1 MKVAERVLKDF
12 MKGSSRKLT
21 SKELIQLAKEDPEE
35 LVEAIFQTMNEELDK
50 ITDGKSL
57 EPIREVLTYITVL
70 VGTKDMDRDFIL
82 KKLYKLDVKIDR
94 IQLEKEKKLR
104 NPKKVYKELEEFR
117 KDLEEVEKQVE
128 EKETKQYEFIE
139 YLLEEV
145 KNPTYL
151 EFTLERFPC
160 FLSIR
165 DKDGISLFQHII
177 SKYLKSIEKQDWN
190 NSSYYHNILSL
201 FFLHD
206 SFSLEE
212 KDKKD
217 ILNHFYHTINRLTQN
232 KEDKEKYQN
241 ALKEM
246 RSLITTIKDHN
257 HSVTNDIEKISQKY
271 NIPVYFD
278 QKTKDEVSR
287 ISPNFKNRPLIKDYT
302 ITIDGDGTVEIDDA
316 LSCKKLKN
324 GNYLLGVHIAS
335 VLGYYPYESKI
346 VDAAIERGSS
356 IYLPRRY
363 QTREND
369 FQKLIPLFPYE
380 FSTYIASLVEN
391 ESRLV
396 RSYLFE
402 LARDGSIVSE
412 NFFKA
417 IVKNQKRAT
426 FQEIDDVLEHG
437 SSNER
442 LQETVFN
449 LQKVAELLDKRYRP
463 SALYEQMKENSPNY
477 SDLIVGRI
485 GAEKIV
491 YQAMLL
497 TGNRVAEYFA
507 DSKRDYPFLYRVHE
521 IKKEHIEEIQKK
533 LKDLGKTYQEEQYLK
548 LFQEINGTYPKGWY
562 ARAGSHYGLRVAHHC
577 HCTSNLRRGAD
588 IVDEHALE
596 VCYDKKPTDKEL
608 KLLEQ
613 EIERRAIQINAKE
626 KSIEW
631 FLKDYKKN
639 YQKRR

>member
-1 MKVAERVLKDF
+1 MKVAERALKDF
-12 MKGSSRKLT
+12 MKGSCRRLT
-21 SKELIQLAKEDPEE
+21 SKELIQLAKEDPDE
-35 LVEAIFQTMNEELDK
+35 LVDAIFQVINEELDK

-57 EPIREVLTYITVL
+57 VPIREVLTYITVL
-70 VGTKDMDRDFIL
+70 VGTKDMDRDLIMR
-82 KKLYKLDVKIDR
+82 KLYKLDIKIDR
-94 IQLEKEKKLR
+94 IQLEKEKKLK
-104 NPKKVYKELEEFR
+104 NPQKVHKELEELK

-128 EKETKQYEFIE
+128 EQETKQYEFIQ
-139 YLLEEV
+139 YLLDEV

-151 EFTLERFPC
+151 EFTLERFPY
-160 FLSIR
+160 FLSIK
-165 DKDGISLFQHII
+165 DKEGTSLFQHII

-190 NSSYYHNILSL
+190 NSSYYHNVLSL

-246 RSLITTIKDHN
+246 RSLVSAIKDCS
-257 HSVTNDIEKISQKY
+257 HSVTSDIEKISQKY

-278 QKTKDEVSR
+278 RKTKEEVSR
-287 ISPNFKNRPLIKDYT
+287 LSPKLKNRSLIKDYT
-302 ITIDGDGTVEIDDA
+302 ITIDGEGTVEIDDA

-335 VLGYYPYESKI
+335 VLGYYPYESEI

-380 FSTYIASLVEN
+380 FSTYIASLVEK
-391 ESRLV
+391 ESRLA
-396 RSYLFE
+396 RSYFFE
-402 LARDGSIVSE
+402 LARDGTIVSE
-412 NFFKA
+412 NFLKTT
-417 IVKNQKRAT
+417 VVNQKRTT
-426 FQEIDDVLEHG
+426 FREIDDILEHG
-437 SSNER
+437 SSNKR

-449 LQKVAELLDKRYRP
+449 LQKVTELLDKRYRP
-463 SALYEQMKENSPNY
+463 STLYEQMKENSPNY

-521 IKKEHIEEIQKK
+521 IKKEHIEEIQRQ
-533 LKDLGKTYQEEQYLK
+533 LKDLGKTYQEDQYQK
-548 LFQEINGTYPKGWY
+548 LFQEMNGTYPKGWY

-596 VCYDKKPTDKEL
+596 VCYDKEPTDKEL

-626 KSIEW
+626 KNIEC

>member
-35 LVEAIFQTMNEELDK
+35 LVEAIFQTINEELDK

-70 VGTKDMDRDFIL
+70 VGTKDMDRDFIM

-94 IQLEKEKKLR
+94 IKLEKEKRLR

-165 DKDGISLFQHII
+165 DKDGISLFHHTIL
-177 SKYLKSIEKQDWN
+177 KYLKSIEKQDWN

-232 KEDKEKYQN
+232 REDKVKYQN
-241 ALKEM
+241 VLKEM
-246 RSLITTIKDHN
+246 RNLVTTIKDHN

-287 ISPNFKNRPLIKDYT
+287 ISPNLKNRPLIKDYT
-302 ITIDGDGTVEIDDA
+302 ITIDGEGTVEIDDA

-346 VDAAIERGSS
+346 VDVAIERGSS
-356 IYLPRRY
+356 IYLSRRY

-380 FSTYIASLVEN
+380 FSTYIASLVEK
-391 ESRLV
+391 EPRLV

-412 NFFKA
+412 NFFKS
-417 IVKNQKRAT
+417 IVTNQKRAT

-437 SSNER
+437 SSNKQ

-463 SALYEQMKENSPNY
+463 STLYEQMKEKSPNY

-491 YQAMLL
+491 YQSMLL

-533 LKDLGKTYQEEQYLK
+533 LKDLGKTYQEEQYQK

-596 VCYDKKPTDKEL
+596 VCYDKQPTDKEL

-626 KSIEW
+626 KNIEW